1 MGGQPEN
8 VELDCVIS
16 YADINGAQ
24 FTKTL
29 YFDTERFT
37 WAKWLRHCCNED
49 STLRNVVYD
58 EESAK
63 VQLERLYHELSTRS
77 EHEKQEDEG
86 WPRHIVVFV
95 YRSEYIRNHPVSQY
109 FEKSGALGVNF
120 IFFEEYEELV
130 PRGCREM
137 IYLDNDERTGR
148 LVLCEKDD
156 LRQSFSYQSI
166 ADDTLM
172 AIAKKTFPI
181 HVVEATLEGDMTKN
195 ISLLEL
201 LGVGTVEQ
209 LNVKERWE
217 SSRVHKSMSVPLG
230 VKTKNDIVSLDL
242 HEKYHGPHG
251 LVAGTTGSGKSEILQ
266 SYILSMAI
274 HFHPHEVGF
283 LIIDFKGGG
292 MANQFEDLPHLI
304 GTITNI
310 EGREVDRSLKAI
322 KAELLR
328 RQKLFAEVDVNQID
342 KYILLHK
349 QNPEKAPVP
358 LPHLIMIVDEFA
370 ELKAEYP
377 DFMKELIS
385 AARIGRSLGVH
396 LILATQKPSG
406 VVDDQ
411 IWSNSKF
418 KLCLKV
424 QTHADSKE
432 VIRTP
437 LAAEIRE
444 PGRAYLQVG
453 NNEIFELFQS
463 AYSGAKVRIG
473 SAGVQR
479 KFAISELN
487 LWGKG
492 EVVFSNKKSGDD
504 DHNTSTEL
512 VEIVKHIK
520 SVCEKLSVER
530 LPKICMAPLANTI
543 MLNSI
548 PQPVLEDEGLHVVLG
563 VYDDP
568 DNQLQ
573 EALTMDL
580 SSSNTYIIGSA
591 QMGKTSLLQTM
602 IVSMASRYSAGYV
615 NVYVVDGSSSITKN
629 MEKANIIGG
638 IAYLDEEER
647 ILNLLQ
653 MIQNEI
659 KARKVRFNG
668 ANVSSFRAY
677 LEAGYTDLP
686 HIVLMMDNIVAFKEY
701 YPNLYDEYMQLTRE
715 GLSAGINVV
724 ITSAQFSAVG
734 MRILTGF
741 GNRLAL
747 NCNDSGEYSSLFERC
762 RMQPADTPGRGL
774 FMREKRILEYQTALA
789 VEGETEKQR
798 NERLEELLISFAPLS
813 GNVRAKRIPVVPE
826 KVYADEFYADYK
838 ASRRYM
844 VPLGISYNSVKTVEM
859 DLLETGIL
867 PIMGRGKMGKTN
879 FLSHVLQYIQRTT
892 LENRTEAYIIDSVEA
907 PHEAASDN
915 FGFIERYTIDITEVQ
930 DILSDIIDELEARQQ
945 YIIDHRKEKSES
957 ELLSQF
963 PLILLAIENPEF
975 CAEASRSAD
984 TMKLFSRLQKL
995 LRFKCCVL
1003 INNVENV
1010 SAIGAA
1016 EMYKRL
1022 RDGKQAM
1029 LFDDL
1034 ANNKLLDN
1042 ITIKVINSYPKPL
1055 IPGDMYIYRNGSIV
1069 DKIRTVIAED

>member
-1 MGGQPEN
+1 VHMFYLIGQE
-8 VELDCVIS
+8 
-16 YADINGAQ
+16 
-24 FTKTL
+24 
-29 YFDTERFT
+29 DTERFA

-49 STLRNVVYD
+49 DTLRNVVYD

-63 VQLERLYHELSTRS
+63 VHLERLYYELTARS
-77 EHEKQEDEG
+77 DNNKPEDMD
-86 WPRHIVVFV
+86 WPYHIVVFV
-95 YRSEYIRNHPVSQY
+95 YRSDYIRNHPVSQY
-109 FEKSGALGVNF
+109 FERSAALGVNF

-130 PRGCREM
+130 PRGCREI
-137 IYLDNDERTGR
+137 IYLDNDEKSGR

-156 LRQSFSYQSI
+156 LRQQFVYKSL

-172 AIAKKTFPI
+172 AIARKTFPI
-181 HVVEATLEGDMTKN
+181 HVVEASLESDMTKN

-201 LGVGTVEQ
+201 LGVSSVAQ
-209 LNVKERWE
+209 LNVADRWE
-217 SSRVHKSMSVPLG
+217 SSRIHKSMGVPLG
-230 VKTKNDIVSLDL
+230 VKTKNDIVTLDL
-242 HEKYHGPHG
+242 HEKFHGPHG

-310 EGREVDRSLKAI
+310 EGREVDRSLKSI

-377 DFMKELIS
+377 EFMKELIS

-463 AYSGAKVRIG
+463 AYSGAKVKLG
-473 SAGVQR
+473 SSGVQR
-479 KFAISELN
+479 KFEISELN

-492 EVVFSNKKSGDD
+492 EVVFSNKQSGDD
-504 DHNTSTEL
+504 EQNTSTEL
-512 VEIVKHIK
+512 VEIVKHIG
-520 SVCEKLSVER
+520 SICQEMHVER
-530 LPKICMAPLANTI
+530 LPKICMAPLRQTI
-543 MLNSI
+543 MLGEI
-548 PQPVLEDEGLHVVLG
+548 GDVDVPDTGLQIVLG

-573 EALTMDL
+573 EPLVMDL
-580 SSSNTYIIGSA
+580 SVNNTYIIGSA
-591 QMGKTSLLQTM
+591 QMGKTTLLQTM
-602 IVSMASRYSAGYV
+602 ITSLASRYSAQYV

-629 MEKANIIGG
+629 MEKANIVGG

-647 ILNLLQ
+647 IANLLQ
-653 MIQNEI
+653 MLQSEI
-659 KARKVRFNG
+659 KNRKTIFNG

-677 LEAGYTDLP
+677 MEAGYTDLP

-701 YPNLYDEYMQLTRE
+701 YPSLYDEYMQLTRE
-715 GLSAGINVV
+715 GLSTGISVV
-724 ITSAQFSAVG
+724 ITSPQFSAVG

-747 NCNDSGEYSSLFERC
+747 NCNDTGEYSSLFERC
-762 RMQPADTPGRGL
+762 RMRPAETAGRGL

-789 VEGETEKQR
+789 VDGDTEKQR
-798 NERLEELLISFAPLS
+798 NERLEELLAGYAHLS
-813 GNVRAKRIPVVPE
+813 DGVRARKIPVVPE
-826 KVYADEFYADYK
+826 KVYAEEFYADYK
-838 ASRRYM
+838 PSRKYM
-844 VPLGISYNSVKTVEM
+844 LPVGVSYNSVKNIEL
-859 DLLETGIL
+859 DLLEMGIM
-867 PIMGRGKMGKTN
+867 PIMGRSKMGKTN
-879 FLSHVLQYIQRTT
+879 FMAHVLQYIQRTT
-892 LENRTEAYIIDSVEA
+892 LENRTRAYIIDSVDS
-907 PHEAASDN
+907 PHEAASEN
-915 FGFIERYTIDITEVQ
+915 YGFVERYTIDITELQ
-930 DILSDIIDELEARQQ
+930 DVFEEIIAELEDRQQ
-945 YIIDHRKEKSES
+945 YVIDHRRESSES
-957 ELLSQF
+957 ELLSRF

-975 CAEASRSAD
+975 CAEASRSPD
-984 TMKLFSRLQKL
+984 TMKAFAKLQKL

-1003 INNVENV
+1003 INNVENI
-1010 SAIGAA
+1010 SPIGAA

-1022 RDGKQAM
+1022 RDGKQAL

-1042 ITIKVINSYPKPL
+1042 ITIKVVNSYPKPL
-1055 IPGDMYIYRNGSIV
+1055 IPGDMYIYHNGGIA
-1069 DKIRTVIAED
+1069 DKIRTVLAE